1 VRILFAGNN
10 KRGVV
15 CFEHLLNKGFNVVA
29 AISHPPVNEEGGHY
43 SSIRE
48 VVTKSKIPLYH
59 PVNINSKDFVEII
72 RTVIRPDLIVLVGY
86 AQLIKEK
93 ILGIPKHGCINLH
106 ASPLPY
112 YRGAAPLNWML
123 INGEKKGALSIIK
136 VDEGVDTGD
145 ILKQITFDIKK
156 DYDINNLI
164 AISLKEYP
172 NMLCD
177 VIAEIANGKCKSI
190 KQDSKSG
197 SYFTK
202 RFPRDGYINFSLM
215 TAEQIHNKIR
225 ALTKPYPGAFSFYN
239 KNKVFFLKSS
249 LIETNYLGIPG
260 RIAAK
265 NENSMIVICKDR
277 GICLEKIEI
286 ENKSIDQNL
295 KLFKVGTDFD
305 T

>member
-1 VRILFAGNN
+1 MRILFAGNN

-239 KNKVFFLKSS
+239 KNKVFFLKKFFPII
-249 LIETNYLGIPG
+249 LL
-260 RIAAK
+260 
-265 NENSMIVICKDR
+265 
-277 GICLEKIEI
+277 
-286 ENKSIDQNL
+286 NL
-295 KLFKVGTDFD
+295 FKLFTGPLCLINPSRVSNDKLSPSKL
-305 T
+305 